1 MEEQLAPFEQA
12 QVNAEMRFIM
22 VTISGSIQYLVEC
35 TDTECTDTDDPDQEI
50 DSERALKN
58 IVEMANVLEEKYG
71 ISA

>member
-35 TDTECTDTDDPDQEI
+35 IDTDDPDQEI

>member
-35 TDTECTDTDDPDQEI
+35 TDADDPDQEI

-58 IVEMANVLEEKYG
+58 IVEMANVLEEKYD